1 MIKRIILFL
10 SLLSGIFALSFAS
23 SDGDPIEIEIKDKD
37 SKPSVPT
44 HRTSSRIPLEC
55 YYDPDMNCVLI
66 NFKTTMDEVT
76 IDLYNIM
83 IGESVNTSVPAK
95 GSQIIPCPWED
106 GYCTITF
113 TFSNGKQYSGEFLL

>member
-1 MIKRIILFL
+1 MIKRIILFV
-10 SLLSGIFALSFAS
+10 SLLCGVSASSFAS
-23 SDGDPIEIEIKDKD
+23 GDGDPIEIVITDND

-44 HRTSSRIPLEC
+44 HRTSSRIPLGC
-55 YYDPDMNCVLI
+55 YYDPNMNCVLI
-66 NFKTTMDEVT
+66 SFKTTMDEVT

-113 TFSNGKQYSGEFLL
+113 TFPNGKQYSGWFLL

>member
-1 MIKRIILFL
+1 MIKRIILLL
-10 SLLSGIFALSFAS
+10 SLSCAIPAFSLASG
-23 SDGDPIEIEIKDKD
+23 DGDTIEIVITDKD

-66 NFKTTMDEVT
+66 KFKTTMDEVT

-83 IGESVNTSVPAK
+83 IGESVNTSVPAR
-95 GSQIIPCPWED
+95 GSQIIPCPWEE
-106 GYCTITF
+106 GCCTISF
-113 TFSNGKQYSGEFLL
+113 IFSNGKQYSGEFLL

>member
-10 SLLSGIFALSFAS
+10 SLLSGISALSLAS
-23 SDGDPIEIEIKDKD
+23 GDGDPIEIEIKDKG

-55 YYDPDMNCVLI
+55 YYDPDMNCVLV

-106 GYCTITF
+106 GYCTITV